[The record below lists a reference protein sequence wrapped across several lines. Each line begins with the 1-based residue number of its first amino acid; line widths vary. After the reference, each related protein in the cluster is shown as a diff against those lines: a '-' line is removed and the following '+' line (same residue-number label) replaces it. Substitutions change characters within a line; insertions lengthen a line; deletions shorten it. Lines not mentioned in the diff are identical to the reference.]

1 MCDSTAPPRRRN
13 SMDDGAPRRRS
24 SINSMDDGAA
34 RPAKRPRRGSMEQPT
49 KLRVGFVCGK
59 EDGDL
64 VAAPGLPEQYHCAPE
79 PPAQPKKGAPPECHS
94 DLALWWWIKTRYP
107 ETIECDLLRGPDD
120 VTAARLERNDVNLL
134 LGWDAVSAHLE
145 EHDGTGRFA
154 AGHGDAKAAILR
166 DPACRVFPP
175 GELQDLGNAKG
186 AYVAA
191 IRAAGLPTAPTAVYE
206 CEGGDAEAGAAFA
219 ADAASARGWKKFVAK
234 PSPSSWSRGVDAFQ
248 TKAVASRPA
257 RLEAYFQ
264 ETAFNPPGAAKQI
277 LVQRHLA
284 GLANLPETRCFLIEG
299 EFQYA
304 VANSTHR
311 RGAKF
316 ELTSCPESSSSRDLP
331 AKYWRPHA
339 ALAKRVV
346 EEVLPPLKTFA
357 GAPMPGPGYAW
368 PVRVDVGA
376 HAAGDLDGGC
386 ADDAPASRKRER
398 AYFVNEI
405 ELVPTL
411 YLDEKFGHEQDY
423 LARYARSLVKTAF
436 EACGRTAPAPDGAP
450 DDENSLKADNS

>member
-1 MCDSTAPPRRRN
+1 M
-13 SMDDGAPRRRS
+13 
-24 SINSMDDGAA
+24 
-34 RPAKRPRRGSMEQPT
+34 
-49 KLRVGFVCGK
+49 
-59 EDGDL
+59 
-64 VAAPGLPEQYHCAPE
+64 
-79 PPAQPKKGAPPECHS
+79 
-94 DLALWWWIKTRYP
+94 
-107 ETIECDLLRGPDD
+107 
-120 VTAARLERNDVNLL
+120 TAARLERNDVNLL

-154 AGHGDAKAAILR
+154 AGHGDAKAREPRGTQNVNDARSLCPASSGRVPEHPSENTFERSVAAQAAILR

-206 CEGGDAEAGAAFA
+206 CEGGDAEAGAATERTSPSRRDPARSRSGRRAAETSRSQSPAGAAFA

-299 EFQYA
+299 EFQ
-304 VANSTHR
+304 
-311 RGAKF
+311 
-316 ELTSCPESSSSRDLP
+316 
-331 AKYWRPHA
+331 
-339 ALAKRVV
+339 
-346 EEVLPPLKTFA
+346 
-357 GAPMPGPGYAW
+357 
-368 PVRVDVGA
+368 
-376 HAAGDLDGGC
+376 
-386 ADDAPASRKRER
+386 
-398 AYFVNEI
+398 
-405 ELVPTL
+405 
-411 YLDEKFGHEQDY
+411 
-423 LARYARSLVKTAF
+423 
-436 EACGRTAPAPDGAP
+436 
-450 DDENSLKADNS
+450 